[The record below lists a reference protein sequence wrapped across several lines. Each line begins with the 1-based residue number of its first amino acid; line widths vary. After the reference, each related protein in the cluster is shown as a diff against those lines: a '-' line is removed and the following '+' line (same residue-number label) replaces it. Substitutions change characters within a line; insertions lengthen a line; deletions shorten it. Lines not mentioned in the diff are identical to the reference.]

1 MQEQLLY
8 EYAVIRWVPQVE
20 RDEFVNIGVILYCAK
35 KKALNMVYHL
45 DHERLTAFNPIFDY
59 QELDLH
65 LLAFKNICSGI
76 KLGGPIADLDAAS
89 RFRWLTALRSTT
101 IQTSRIHPGYCCS
114 PEDTLTKL
122 YHQMV
127 LLPDL
132 T

>member
-20 RDEFVNIGVILYCAK
+20 RDEFVNVGVILYCAK
-35 KKALNMVYHL
+35 KKALDMVYQL
-45 DHERLTAFNPIFDY
+45 DQVRLAAFNPIFDFE
-59 QELDLH
+59 ELESH
-65 LLAFKNICSGI
+65 LSAFKNICSGF
-76 KLGGPIADLDAAS
+76 KVGGPIADLDAAS

-127 LLPDL
+127 LLP
-132 T
+132 